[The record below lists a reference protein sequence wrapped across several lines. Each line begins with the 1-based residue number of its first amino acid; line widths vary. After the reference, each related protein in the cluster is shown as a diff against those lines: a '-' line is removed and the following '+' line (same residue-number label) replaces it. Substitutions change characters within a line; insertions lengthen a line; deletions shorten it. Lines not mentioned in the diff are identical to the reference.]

1 METTRFLFRIRRKE
15 INFVQTII
23 ESYDGIATV
32 STVDPQ
38 EAVIELMISP
48 SCEAMI
54 LELIDSLK
62 ELDGIDFIRK

>member
-1 METTRFLFRIRRKE
+1 MKTTRFLFRIRRKE